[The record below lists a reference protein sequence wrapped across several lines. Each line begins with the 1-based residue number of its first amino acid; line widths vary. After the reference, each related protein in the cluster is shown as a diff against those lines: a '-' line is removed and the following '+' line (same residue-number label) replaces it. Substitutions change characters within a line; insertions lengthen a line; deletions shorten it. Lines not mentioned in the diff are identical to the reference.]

1 MNENL
6 PIQVTEFV
14 FRRLA
19 DPLRIFSKELPPSV
33 WLVVLTFVLLLAFV
47 FVGWMYLRD
56 SRSIGILWAMILGLS
71 RAIVYGL
78 LAFAFLLPAEQTWEQ
93 STARSRVVIAFDA
106 SSSMTT
112 TIDDIPVSY
121 THLTLPTI
129 D

>member
-33 WLVVLTFVLLLAFV
+33 WLVILTFVLLLAFV

-56 SRSIGILWAMILGLS
+56 SRSIGIIWAMVLGLS
-71 RAIVYGL
+71 RAMVYGL
-78 LAFAFLLPAEQTWEQ
+78 LAFAFLLPA
-93 STARSRVVIAFDA
+93 
-106 SSSMTT
+106 
-112 TIDDIPVSY
+112 
-121 THLTLPTI
+121 
-129 D
+129 